1 MRNGISAENNSSS
14 MGKRVRLGAPELRG
28 SGISELTLISEVNES
43 IKQAIRA
50 SESISLIAVNAN
62 LAAGRSGAKA
72 VGFCV
77 VAGELRMFSERM
89 ANTMH
94 GWSSLIYELVQE
106 TARSSNQLH
115 NRTKLRET
123 SAQSAKAGAALAQAL
138 ARSDEAFAI
147 AKARN
152 SERVI
157 ELQGLMRRAAK
168 QRVTG
173 EVIARSAM
181 IESAYGGTM
190 QPVLQQIAKA
200 IDASVGKLTSH
211 VRDVGQIT
219 GMVAV

>member
-1 MRNGISAENNSSS
+1 MNSRKNAE
-14 MGKRVRLGAPELRG
+14 KVTAIRRVRLGALELRG
-28 SGISELTLISEVNES
+28 SGISELTLISSVNES

-62 LAAGRSGAKA
+62 LAAGRSGARA

-77 VAGELRMFSERM
+77 VAGELRLFSDRM

-94 GWSSLIYELVQE
+94 GWSGLIYALVQE
-106 TARSSNQLH
+106 TARTSSQLR
-115 NRTKLRET
+115 NRNILRET
-123 SAQSAKAGAALAQAL
+123 GALSAKAEAALAQAL
-138 ARSDEAFAI
+138 VQSNGAFTV

-152 SERVI
+152 SVRVI
-157 ELQGLMRRAAK
+157 ELQGLIRRAEK

-190 QPVLQQIAKA
+190 QPVLQQIAKSMMPVSA
-200 IDASVGKLTSH
+200 T
-211 VRDVGQIT
+211 
-219 GMVAV
+219 